1 MEIHVVA
8 VEARSPLGNYAN
20 TQASGLAMWPAA
32 GAPLIVTTCNIKP
45 GSTVTV
51 AFSGVK
57 LGDRQVVEAQLT
69 ASTRLRQASEAFLSL
84 ESRGWR
90 CSDPG
95 PSLGA
100 GLHLHLL
107 RLAADCQ
114 KPYHDGLSSCWSEPQ
129 EQWISRDVQLVFAP
143 FGARSAQAA
152 NPLSLWTLVARGIVC
167 NTSTSPGLLLMDATA
182 ENSAGGAVVLKM
194 GRKAEVVAI
203 MAPTLRSRS
212 GDAVALGLAIPLSV
226 VRETLLDDPA
236 CQAQLFEGEAA
247 SLAPF
252 DLGLLRSW
260 PSEQAREG
268 VALLWLDSGSWASAL
283 VLSEDGHLLTCAHLL
298 TGTSWMEPSKDGSPP
313 RRSATNFPRCHG
325 RCFVRVQGRTEMAN
339 FEADVLHIF
348 DGFLDAALLIAKPRR
363 GEPTYAFNPSLW
375 KRQCMPIEQ
384 GIKVWAVGHGL
395 FGPGS
400 PWYGPAVTCGMNL
413 RSVQDFVLI
422 LLVAIVVSS
431 CRLALSTDFAAWS
444 GEIIAASLASQCQG
458 QLSKVVWGTNGRL
471 AVLQSSAAVHRGCSG
486 GALVA
491 AETGELLGMVTTN
504 AKQQDGAV
512 LPHINFILPVSLLSP
527 LFSFLETA
535 SEPGALPKLIQELEA
550 AGATPEER
558 GLWRLEPEHPNLPS
572 RLLARKQ
579 HVLESLDELEKVA
592 NVEAKEEKEHKHQ
605 SRDRKSVV

>member
-203 MAPTLRSRS
+203 MVPTLRSRS

-400 PWYGPAVTCGMNL
+400 PWYGPAVTCG
-413 RSVQDFVLI
+413 
-422 LLVAIVVSS
+422 
-431 CRLALSTDFAAWS
+431 
-444 GEIIAASLASQCQG
+444 

-605 SRDRKSVV
+605 SRL

>member
-400 PWYGPAVTCGMNL
+400 PWYGPAVTCG
-413 RSVQDFVLI
+413 
-422 LLVAIVVSS
+422 
-431 CRLALSTDFAAWS
+431 
-444 GEIIAASLASQCQG
+444 

-605 SRDRKSVV
+605 SRL